1 MRLSLR
7 ALPYEA
13 FYRIGLH
20 RVTWHRDDPM
30 PEVVEWH
37 GAGKLTGASALEVGA
52 GAASNA
58 LWLARQG
65 FSATAVDFSPRAV
78 KLARDRGAREH
89 VALHTRLVDVTRGD
103 RALGRFDVIIDRE
116 CLQDLKHPVQRSRYA
131 HNVRTWM
138 ADGAALVIATWVYR
152 NGVEERRRFPT
163 ARLADAEVPRL
174 FPDLTVQERRLE
186 SRRLFGVSGLHAV
199 FLLRRAA

>member
-1 MRLSLR
+1 MCISLR

-13 FYRIGLH
+13 FYRVGLH

-37 GAGKLTGASALEVGA
+37 EAGKLAGASALEIGA

-65 FSATAVDFSPRAV
+65 LSATAVDFSPRAV
-78 KLARDRGAREH
+78 ELARGRGVRER
-89 VALHTRLVDVTRGD
+89 VALETRLVDVTRGD
-103 RALGRFDVIIDRE
+103 RALGRFDIIIDRE

-138 ADGAALVIATWVYR
+138 AEGAALVIATWVYR
-152 NGVEERRRFPT
+152 SEAEKRRRFPT
-163 ARLADAEVPRL
+163 ARLADTEVPRL
-174 FPDLTVQERRLE
+174 FPDLTLQERRLE
-186 SRRLFGVSGLHAV
+186 SRRLFGFSGSHAI